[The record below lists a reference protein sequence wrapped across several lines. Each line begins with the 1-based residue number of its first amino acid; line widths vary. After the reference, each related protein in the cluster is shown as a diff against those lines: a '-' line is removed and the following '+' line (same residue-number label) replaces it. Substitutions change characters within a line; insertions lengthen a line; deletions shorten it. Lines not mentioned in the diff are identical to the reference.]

1 MQTRITPSI
10 TTKAPVVSIGS
21 QFVISAGVTL
31 NSISAKPI
39 AIANEK
45 MIWPRA
51 DLRLDLAVG
60 SASGSCAA

>member
-10 TTKAPVVSIGS
+10 TTNAPVVSIGS

-45 MIWPRA
+45 MIWPREIS
-51 DLRLDLAVG
+51 VWTSPS
-60 SASGSCAA
+60 SASGSWAA

>member
-21 QFVISAGVTL
+21 QLVISAGVTL
-31 NSISAKPI
+31 KSISAKPI

-45 MIWPRA
+45 MIWPR
-51 DLRLDLAVG
+51 VISVWTSPG